1 MVGWRVVEAGRGIRY
16 GSGQVVLGACPIS
29 KTHLN
34 RVKNR
39 CPARWNRGILKPM
52 PAGDEL
58 NQPSSAS
65 GPHKGNA
72 GSTVLEGLTQARAVY
87 LRFVEVVE
95 DDGRYPLEAYRFL
108 QEGLEYAVR
117 RSHGPDA
124 LEQPGLEA
132 PEDDPRHVDG
142 GQLSLSLRDLAL
154 ERWGRLAKAVL
165 NGWGIHTTRDFGEM
179 VFVLVAN
186 QFLHKTDHDRL
197 EDFEH
202 VFSFSDFESLYAVP
216 YRPLHRSDFEY
227 VNDNTASILHGG
239 LA

>member
-1 MVGWRVVEAGRGIRY
+1 
-16 GSGQVVLGACPIS
+16 
-29 KTHLN
+29 
-34 RVKNR
+34 
-39 CPARWNRGILKPM
+39 M
-52 PAGDEL
+52 PAGDHP
-58 NQPSSAS
+58 NQPSSAAS
-65 GPHKGNA
+65 GPQKGAA
-72 GSTVLEGLTQARAVY
+72 GSSVIEGLTQARAVY

-117 RSHGPDA
+117 RSHGAEA
-124 LEQPGLEA
+124 LEGPAVETPG
-132 PEDDPRHVDG
+132 DDPRHVDG

-154 ERWGRLAKAVL
+154 ERWGRLAKVVL

-186 QFLHKTDHDRL
+186 EFLHKTDHDRL

-202 VFSFSDFESLYAVP
+202 VFSFSDFESLYELP
-216 YRPLHRSDFEY
+216 SRPLHPSAFDSPT
-227 VNDNTASILHGG
+227 DNTATTPQGGG